1 MTTIG
6 THIFETI
13 RLNFIP
19 STRTNYSQD
28 RGQTYYL
35 FEGNRRA
42 VFSGVILRDSAQC
55 TGYIQTTTLDR
66 LGVDYSF
73 FPEELFTPT
82 TRDIKLH
89 AFRAEHLHLLVRLLE
104 NIENADVL

>member
-55 TGYIQTTTLDR
+55 SGYIQTTTLDR

-89 AFRAEHLHLLVRLLE
+89 AFRPQHLHLLVRLLE